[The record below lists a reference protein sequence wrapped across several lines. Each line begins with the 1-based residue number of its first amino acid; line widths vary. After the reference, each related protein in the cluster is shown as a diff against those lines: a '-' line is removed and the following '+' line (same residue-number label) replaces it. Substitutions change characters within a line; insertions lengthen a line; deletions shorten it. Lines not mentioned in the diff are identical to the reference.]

1 LPEGSPKE
9 SFKHNITKIVYIVA
23 LLVLVAYIV
32 YIISRNIM
40 YIEQVGIIDVHK
52 FNLTTEVPGK
62 ISQVTAFK
70 GQNVNVGDILLII
83 DPVENC
89 AIKEDTRIEK
99 LKFDIQ
105 KNQAELSKLRQVK
118 VLLQKT
124 LNEESLV
131 RALEINRALLKE
143 IPKIK
148 QDIYRINLDVEL
160 KEENIAIQVTRLN
173 LLIEK
178 QQQSEQDNRCEPY
191 QLISPYPAR
200 VAKVDA
206 VVHEYINAG
215 KILISLIPEYA
226 PVQVVFTLEFE
237 LFKSVSENGQFTV
250 VLPNGSESKAKVV
263 DINSTIGTQTKLTQ
277 VPSSSAMQV
286 IIEPVLAEDS
296 DLWQQYDRMAVKV
309 RARK

>member
-1 LPEGSPKE
+1 
-9 SFKHNITKIVYIVA
+9 
-23 LLVLVAYIV
+23 
-32 YIISRNIM
+32 M